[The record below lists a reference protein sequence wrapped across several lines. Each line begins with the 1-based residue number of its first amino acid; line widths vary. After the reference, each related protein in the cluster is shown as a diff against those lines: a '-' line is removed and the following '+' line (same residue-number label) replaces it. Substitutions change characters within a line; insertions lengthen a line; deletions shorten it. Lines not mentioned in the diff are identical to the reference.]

1 MLPTDSIVQI
11 IPYQECS
18 VEGKKALSEL
28 DEKIA
33 VLYSN
38 FEDKTFRINFLVNL
52 LNNYLE
58 LENGEKEK

>member
-1 MLPTDSIVQI
+1 MLPTNYIVQI

-38 FEDKTFRINFLVNL
+38 FEDKTFRIDFLVKLFND
-52 LNNYLE
+52 YLE
-58 LENGEKEK
+58 IECGEKK